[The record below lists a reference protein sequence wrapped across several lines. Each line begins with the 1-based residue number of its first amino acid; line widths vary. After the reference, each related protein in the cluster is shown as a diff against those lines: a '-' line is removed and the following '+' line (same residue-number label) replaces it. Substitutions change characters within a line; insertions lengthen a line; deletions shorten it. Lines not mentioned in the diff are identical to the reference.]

1 MMRMLAQRPAIDGGQ
16 RALPVSD
23 MAADDAV
30 ALVLDD
36 RGMIQECS
44 GASEDLFGYRPN
56 ELVWQ
61 HVSLV
66 LPQLAEVRL
75 VENGQINSRLHFLCS
90 LGGYFRALTR
100 SGEQFASD
108 LFLNDLGK
116 PGAPRLRLIVRREEG
131 R

>member
-1 MMRMLAQRPAIDGGQ
+1 MMRMLAQHQVIDNSPG
-16 RALPVSD
+16 ALPASG

-44 GASEDLFGYRPN
+44 GASEDLFGYGPS

-75 VENGQINSRLHFLCS
+75 VENGQLNSRLHFLCG

-116 PGAPRLRLIVRREEG
+116 PGSPRLRLIVRREAG